1 MFLDA
6 RRIEAGS
13 TISTQVAIVGGGL
26 AGLVIARELSVRN
39 IESCVLES
47 GGFEPDADTRDL
59 YRGECVGI
67 PYEFADGCRSRYL
80 GGSSNCWGGWCRPMD
95 SIDYESRSW
104 VPHSGWPF
112 GPQELAP
119 YYERAQGVLQLGVNN
134 FDAEYWVDAINR
146 ADVKRFPFSGQT
158 LVDGVSQ
165 FSPPLQAGKAF
176 RQELRDSKNIT
187 VALFANVTNLVADAT
202 LNTLQQLEV
211 QTLEGNR
218 FIVRAQAFVLATGG
232 IENARLLLASNTQMP
247 AGLGNAHDLVGRFF
261 SDHPRITSGWVRFRP
276 QWRGNKLYDNKFQY
290 QNDALS
296 ADGTRIAAQFAATP
310 EVQRREGLLNARV
323 EVTSMFPGE
332 HHEAGAAIRRLRRR
346 YEGAESPG
354 TTLSRDL
361 LTVAMHPFLSA
372 GFAAARVFQ
381 PKFLISGVRM
391 QATVEPTPNPN
402 SRVTLSERRD
412 RLNMPRVRVDWRLD
426 ANVKRT
432 FDRMYSLLRD
442 ELVSNNV
449 AEVDLDPEIGDGEW
463 PETFEREGNWHHMGT
478 TRMHESARQ
487 GVVDRNCQ
495 MHGMT
500 NLYVAGSSVFP
511 TVSSDFPTITLTA
524 LALRLAQHLASRLLA
539 PSLVRASQ

>member
-1 MFLDA
+1 
-6 RRIEAGS
+6 
-13 TISTQVAIVGGGL
+13 
-26 AGLVIARELSVRN
+26 
-39 IESCVLES
+39 
-47 GGFEPDADTRDL
+47 
-59 YRGECVGI
+59 
-67 PYEFADGCRSRYL
+67 
-80 GGSSNCWGGWCRPMD
+80 
-95 SIDYESRSW
+95 
-104 VPHSGWPF
+104 
-112 GPQELAP
+112 
-119 YYERAQGVLQLGVNN
+119 
-134 FDAEYWVDAINR
+134 
-146 ADVKRFPFSGQT
+146 

-524 LALRLAQHLASRLLA
+524 LALRLAQHIASRLLA
-539 PSLVRASQ
+539 PSSVRASQ